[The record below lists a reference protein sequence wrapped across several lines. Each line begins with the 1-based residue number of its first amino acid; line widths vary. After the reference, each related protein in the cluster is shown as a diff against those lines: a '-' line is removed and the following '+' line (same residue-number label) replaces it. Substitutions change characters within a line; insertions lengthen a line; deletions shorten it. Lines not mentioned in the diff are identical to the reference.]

1 MKNKLC
7 FSRFDY
13 AAWSV
18 FIAYSSASLAV
29 PVVLVQMA
37 EDLKFPLLEGGM
49 AIGGVLQMGRSVAMC
64 LAMALSGFMAARW
77 GNRRPV
83 ALSVCA
89 VAIAFAMMFASSS
102 WQVVLLFLLL
112 AGLGEGIIEGLVTP
126 LVQALHDKD
135 QGRYVNI
142 AHGFWSLG
150 TFGFVL
156 IAGFLMIKGVSW
168 RYIILLVSLI
178 ALVPVILLFLP
189 SKRPYPEQRLGK
201 SASEVMKD
209 TSVILRN
216 GKFWLFFAAMIFAGG
231 GEYCLTFWAAS
242 FIQLNFAGTA
252 LMGAIG
258 TAVFA
263 AGMFLGRT
271 TFGALVPQHGLKA
284 LIIIVGIFG
293 ALVTMIIP
301 SFTQNLHLIPKGAVL
316 PLLLIIL
323 FLSGIGSAPFW
334 PSIQSLTVDRL
345 PHLDSTLAFIILSCA
360 GVPGCGI
367 FTWVMGIIGDY
378 AGLAHSFYLVP
389 ICYITM
395 VILILIAAPGKGKST
410 EIGTAQ

>member
-1 MKNKLC
+1 MKNKLT
-7 FSRFDY
+7 FGRFDF

-37 EDLKFPLLEGGM
+37 NELKFPLLEGGM

-64 LAMALSGFMAARW
+64 LAMAFSGFLAARW

-83 ALSVCA
+83 AISVSVMA
-89 VAIAFAMMFASSS
+89 LAFAMMFASST
-102 WQVVLLFLLL
+102 WQIVLLFLLL
-112 AGLGEGIIEGLVTP
+112 AGLGEGIIEGLATP
-126 LVQALHDKD
+126 FVQALHDEE

-156 IAGFLMIKGVSW
+156 VAGLLIVKGVSW
-168 RYIILLVSLI
+168 RYIMLLVSLI
-178 ALVPVILLFLP
+178 AVVPLIMLLLP
-189 SKRPYPEQRLGK
+189 SKRPYPEKKLGK
-201 SASEVMKD
+201 SPSEVIKD
-209 TSVILRN
+209 ARVIAKTGR
-216 GKFWLFFAAMIFAGG
+216 FWIFFVAMIFAGG

-242 FIQLNFAGTA
+242 FIQLNFASTA

-271 TFGALVPQHGLKA
+271 SFGALVPQRGLKA

-293 ALVTMIIP
+293 ALVTMVIP
-301 SFTQNLHLIPKGAVL
+301 PFTQHLSLVPKVAVL
-316 PLLLIIL
+316 PLLLTIL

-367 FTWVMGIIGDY
+367 FTWLMGIIGDKV
-378 AGLAHSFYLVP
+378 GLANSFYLVP
-389 ICYITM
+389 ACYIIM
-395 VILILIAAPGKGKST
+395 AILIAIAAPSKKK
-410 EIGTAQ
+410 EIGLKQ